1 MGVGGLFRGVL
12 CDMTLRKLSRSGKR
26 NTTLKSSSQCKSPY
40 HLIHSKLRS
49 SPYNVYPNFETV
61 FTSLTPQL
69 EFSLQSTFLCS
80 KTPPEGDGEQNEYED
95 LDAKWEEWRLPT
107 KKQSSS
113 DPFGSMSPY
122 SSRGLNHRG
131 YTPLVIHRESSLS
144 VDQQSKLKHYLDP
157 TALAPALSNS
167 IVSRIT
173 PLNPSSQLQLV
184 GHENRVEEEIE
195 LKQSRYDLYQS
206 GRGYQSRCRRA
217 RFGGEPSCLRRNNGG
232 DRSHAAK
239 LWQRMEEEKKS
250 SKAVVETNKA
260 KGVSDQTVYRV
271 PAAARRY
278 V

>member
-107 KKQSSS
+107 KKQSST
-113 DPFGSMSPY
+113 DPFGSMSPF

-131 YTPLVIHRESSLS
+131 YTPLVIHRESNLS

-157 TALAPALSNS
+157 SALAPRLSNS
-167 IVSRIT
+167 IVSSIV
-173 PLNPSSQLQLV
+173 PLKSSAQLKLV
-184 GHENRVEEEIE
+184 GHENREEEEIE
-195 LKQSRYDLYQS
+195 LKQSRYDLYSS
-206 GRGYQSRCRRA
+206 GRGYQSLCMKSRRA
-217 RFGGEPSCLRRNNGG
+217 GDPSCYRRNGG
-232 DRSHAAK
+232 GGSHAAK

-250 SKAVVETNKA
+250 SEAVLETNKA
-260 KGVSDQTVYRV
+260 KDVSEQAVYRV